1 MAERDNPKILYF
13 VEKERVSTSL
23 FRDGQHCIEKK
34 VSKKN
39 VFFSPMEPQPEISQI
54 LEVHRVYTVLKASK
68 EYKRRV
74 TWFANIPSSLQ
85 FLLNNVALAEYLG
98 TCPIRVFHGNTKH
111 AVDGQ
116 EGYVRTKQAVL
127 KKIADRVRDK
137 TPKKQIG
144 WLVVLGLTAL

>member
-1 MAERDNPKILYF
+1 MYYVENERL
-13 VEKERVSTSL
+13 STIV
-23 FRDGQHCIEKK
+23 FRDGHYCKEKK
-34 VSKKN
+34 VNKKRIFN
-39 VFFSPMEPQPEISQI
+39 PLDPQPEMSQI

-85 FLLNNVALAEYLG
+85 FLPNDVALVEYLG
-98 TCPIRVFHGNTKH
+98 TCPIRLFHGNTKH
-111 AVDGQ
+111 AVEGQ

-137 TPKKQIG
+137 TPKNAEDSMN
-144 WLVVLGLTAL
+144 LGFVSEHNTCIR